1 MEEVSKIPQE
11 WNKFYL
17 KDVSFVNLMTRRI
30 FNVLIV
36 ANPYDAFM
44 LEDDGRIDEK
54 IFDEYMELGMR
65 YPPSFTQVST
75 TEEASAVLKTTDID
89 LVICMPGNA
98 DNDAFTVARE
108 VKAAHPSIPC
118 VVLTPFSHG
127 ITKRIENED
136 MTVFDYVFCWLGNT
150 NLIMSIIK
158 LLEDKMNIDHD
169 IKEAG
174 VQMILL
180 VEDNIRFYSSV
191 LPNLYN
197 YILAQSKRFSTEA
210 LNPHAAAQRKRGRPK
225 VVLATNYEEAMRIY
239 QTYKE
244 NTLGVISDT
253 RFPMKTVPGRLS
265 HVEEGDPEAGLKLL
279 REIRQQDEYVPLIL
293 DSKETVNREKAAA
306 EGFHFIDK
314 NSTTM
319 NLDLHRLMEEH
330 MGFGDFVFRD
340 PNTKAEIARVT
351 SLKDLQDNIFKIP
364 TDSLKYHISRNH
376 MSRWLTARAIFPVS
390 AFLKHVT
397 WHKLQD
403 VDAHRQII
411 FDAIVQY
418 RKMKNIG
425 VVAVF
430 DRLKFDA
437 YSHFARIGEGSLGGK
452 GRGLAFLDNIIKRHP
467 ELNQYENAQVSIP
480 KTVVLCTDFF
490 DEFME
495 KNNLYPI
502 ALSDAPDEEILQHF
516 MRAQLPDSLIA
527 DFFTFFDAVKSPI
540 AVRSS
545 SLLEDSHYQPFAGI
559 YSTYMIPYLDDK
571 YEMLRMLACAIK
583 GVYASVYYKDSK
595 AYMLA
600 TQNVI
605 DQEKMAVIL
614 QEVVGKQYG
623 DLYYPNFSGV
633 LRSLNYYPIGD
644 EKAEEGIASLA
655 LGLGKYIVD
664 GGQTLRV
671 SPYHPTQVLQT
682 SEMETA
688 LRETQT
694 RFYALDMSHV
704 GDDFQVDDGFN
715 IKKLRIKQADAD
727 GSLNYIASTFDPIDQ
742 VIRDGLYEGGRKVI
756 TFSGV
761 LQQGVFPLPEL
772 LQMTQRLGSE
782 EMRRPVEIEFACNLN
797 PSSTVPDGTL
807 FLLQMRPIVDSKQV
821 LDEDLQ
827 KIADDDCLLRS
838 SHSLG
843 HGISEDV
850 TDVVYVKT
858 DDHFT
863 AANNPTIAY
872 HIERINQ
879 KFLDGAYVSPEGG
892 EGVRSYVLVGPGR
905 WGSSDPWLGIP
916 VKWPHISAARVIVET
931 ALKNYHVDPSQ
942 GTHFF
947 QNLTSFGVGYFTINT
962 HADDGIFQQALLDA
976 MPAVEETEYVRHVRF
991 EKPLKI
997 MMDGKRQLG
1006 VVLLPEER

>member
-1 MEEVSKIPQE
+1 MEEEVKVPQE

-65 YPPSFTQVST
+65 YPPTFTQVST
-75 TEEASAVLKTTDID
+75 TEEANEVLRTTDID

-108 VKAAHPSIPC
+108 VKAAHPNIPC

-127 ITKRIENED
+127 ITKRIQDED
-136 MTVFDYVFCWLGNT
+136 MSVFDYVFCWLGNT

-158 LLEDKMNIDHD
+158 LIEDKMNIDHD

-225 VVLATNYEEAMRIY
+225 VVLATNYEEAMEIY
-239 QTYKE
+239 EKYHE

-253 RFPMKTVPGRLS
+253 RFPMHIVAGRLS

-279 REIRQQDEYVPLIL
+279 REIRRRDEYVPLIL
-293 DSKETVNREKAAA
+293 ESKETLNAAKAKA

-314 NSTTM
+314 NSTKM
-319 NLDLHRLMEEH
+319 NVDLHHLMEEH
-330 MGFGDFVFRD
+330 MGFGDFIFRD
-340 PNTKAEIARVT
+340 PKTKEEIFRVS
-351 SLKDLQDNIFKIP
+351 SLKELQDNIFKIP
-364 TDSLKYHISRNH
+364 NDSMLYHVSRNH
-376 MSRWLTARAIFPVS
+376 MSRWLCARAIFPVS

-403 VDAHRQII
+403 VDAHRKII

-418 RKMKNIG
+418 RRMKNIG

-437 YSHFARIGEGSLGGK
+437 YSHFARIGDGSLGGK
-452 GRGLAFLDNIIKRHP
+452 GRGLAFLDNIIKRHT
-467 ELNQYENAQVSIP
+467 ELNQYENAHVTMSKP
-480 KTVVLCTDFF
+480 VVLCTDFF

-502 ALSDAPDEEILQHF
+502 ALSDASDEEILQHF

-559 YSTYMIPYLDDK
+559 YSTYMIPYLQDK

-633 LRSLNYYPIGD
+633 LRSLNYYPIG
-644 EKAEEGIASLA
+644 EETAEEGIASLA
-655 LGLGKYIVD
+655 LGLGTYLVD

-671 SPYHPTQVLQT
+671 SPYRPTQVLQM
-682 SEMETA
+682 SEMDTA
-688 LRETQT
+688 LSETQT

-704 GDDFQVDDGFN
+704 GDDFKVDDGFN
-715 IKKLRIKQADAD
+715 IKKVRVKQAAED
-727 GSLNYIASTFDPIDQ
+727 GALTFIASTYDPTDQ
-742 VIRDGLYEGGRKVI
+742 IIRDGIYEGGRKVI
-756 TFSGV
+756 SFTGV
-761 LQQGVFPLPEL
+761 LQHGVFPLPEI
-772 LQMTQRLGSE
+772 LQMVQKLGSD
-782 EMRRPVEIEFACNLN
+782 EMKRPVEIEFACNLN
-797 PSSTVPDGTL
+797 DDRTGT
-807 FLLQMRPIVDSKQV
+807 FYLLQIRPIVDSKQV
-821 LDEDLQ
+821 LDEDLRA
-827 KIADDDCLLRS
+827 IPDEDCLLRS
-838 SHSLG
+838 ENSLG

-850 TDVVYVKT
+850 TDVVYVKAG
-858 DDHFT
+858 DDFT
-863 AANNPTIAY
+863 AVNNPMIADQ
-872 HIERINQ
+872 IEQINR
-879 KFLDGAYVSPEGG
+879 KFLDADKN
-892 EGVRSYVLVGPGR
+892 YVLIGPGR
-905 WGSSDPWLGIP
+905 WGSSDYWLGIP
-916 VKWPHISAARVIVET
+916 VKWPHISAARVIVELG
-931 ALKNYHVDPSQ
+931 LKNYHVDPSQ

-962 HADDGIFQQALLDA
+962 FTGSGTFQKEVLDA

-991 EKPLKI
+991 GQPLKI
-997 MMDGKRQLG
+997 MMDGKKQQG
-1006 VVLLPEER
+1006 VVLMPKST

>member
-1 MEEVSKIPQE
+1 M
-11 WNKFYL
+11 
-17 KDVSFVNLMTRRI
+17 
-30 FNVLIV
+30 
-36 ANPYDAFM
+36 
-44 LEDDGRIDEK
+44 
-54 IFDEYMELGMR
+54 
-65 YPPSFTQVST
+65 
-75 TEEASAVLKTTDID
+75 
-89 LVICMPGNA
+89 
-98 DNDAFTVARE
+98 
-108 VKAAHPSIPC
+108 
-118 VVLTPFSHG
+118 
-127 ITKRIENED
+127 
-136 MTVFDYVFCWLGNT
+136 
-150 NLIMSIIK
+150 IM
-158 LLEDKMNIDHD
+158 
-169 IKEAG
+169 
-174 VQMILL
+174 L

-225 VVLATNYEEAMRIY
+225 VVLATTYEEAMQLY
-239 QTYKE
+239 EKYHE

-253 RFPMKTVPGRLS
+253 RFPMKVHEGRLS

-279 REIRQQDEYVPLIL
+279 KEIRRRDEYVPLIL
-293 DSKETVNREKAAA
+293 DSSEISNKEKAEA

-314 NSTTM
+314 NSTKM
-319 NLDLHRLMEEH
+319 NVDLHHLMEEH
-330 MGFGDFVFRD
+330 MGFGDFIFRD
-340 PNTKAEIARVT
+340 PKTKEEVFRVS
-351 SLKDLQDNIFKIP
+351 SLKELQDNIFKIP
-364 TDSLKYHISRNH
+364 YDSMLYHVSRNH

-418 RKMKNIG
+418 RRMKNIG

-430 DRLKFDA
+430 DRLKFDRYA
-437 YSHFARIGEGSLGGK
+437 HFARIGEGSLGGK

-467 ELNQYENAQVSIP
+467 ELNQFEQAKVSIP

-495 KNNLYPI
+495 KNNLWTI
-502 ALSDAPDEEILQHF
+502 ALSDASDEEILQHF

-527 DFFTFFDAVKSPI
+527 DFFTFFDAVKAPI
-540 AVRSS
+540 AIRSS

-559 YSTYMIPYLDDK
+559 YSTYMIPYLEDK
-571 YEMLRMLACAIK
+571 YQMLSMLACAIK

-644 EKAEEGIASLA
+644 ETAEEGIASLA
-655 LGLGKYIVD
+655 VGLGKYIVD

-671 SPYHPTQVLQT
+671 SPYHPKQVLQT

-688 LRETQT
+688 LSQTQT
-694 RFYALDMSHV
+694 RFYALDMAHTDS
-704 GDDFQVDDGFN
+704 DFKVDDGFN
-715 IKKLRIKQADAD
+715 IKKVRVKQAAED
-727 GSLNYIASTFDPIDQ
+727 GALTYLASTFDPMDQ
-742 VIRDGLYEGGRKVI
+742 VIRDGIYEGGRKVI
-756 TFSGV
+756 SFCGV
-761 LQQGVFPLPEL
+761 LQHDVFPLPEL
-772 LQMTQRLGSE
+772 LQMAQKFGAD
-782 EMRRPVEIEFACNLN
+782 EMKRPVEIEFACNLN
-797 PSSTVPDGTL
+797 DDRTGE
-807 FLLQMRPIVDSKQV
+807 FYLLQIRPIVDAKQV

-827 KIADDDCLLRS
+827 QIPDSDCLLRS
-838 SHSLG
+838 YNSLG

-850 TDVVYVKT
+850 VDVVYVKT
-858 DDHFT
+858 DDDFT
-863 AANNPTIAY
+863 AVNNPAIANE
-872 HIERINQ
+872 IEEINR
-879 KFLDGAYVSPEGG
+879 KFLQADKN
-892 EGVRSYVLVGPGR
+892 YVLIGPGR
-905 WGSSDPWLGIP
+905 WGSSDYWLGIP
-916 VKWPHISAARVIVET
+916 VKWPHISAARVIVEVG
-931 ALKNYHVDPSQ
+931 LKNYRVDPSQ

-962 HADDGIFQQALLDA
+962 YTGDGVFQKELLDQ
-976 MPAVEETEYVRHVRF
+976 MPAIEETQFVRHVRF

-997 MMDGKRQLG
+997 MMDGKKQTG
-1006 VVLLPEER
+1006 VVLL

>member
-1 MEEVSKIPQE
+1 MANVPQE
-11 WNKFYL
+11 FNSLYL

-44 LEDDGRIDEK
+44 LEDDGRVDEK
-54 IFDEYMELGMR
+54 IFDEYIELGMR
-65 YPPSFTQVST
+65 YPPTFTQVST
-75 TEEASAVLKTTDID
+75 TDEARHVLDETNID

-108 VKAAHPSIPC
+108 VKQIKPSVPC

-127 ITKRIENED
+127 ITKRMQNED
-136 MTVFDYVFCWLGNT
+136 MTIFDYVFCWLGNT
-150 NLIMSIIK
+150 NLILSIIK
-158 LLEDKMNIDHD
+158 LIEDKMNIEHD
-169 IKEAG
+169 IEEAG

-197 YILAQSKRFSTEA
+197 YILQQSKNFSTEA

-225 VVLATNYEEAMRIY
+225 VVLATNYDEAMQIY
-239 QTYKE
+239 EKYKE

-253 RFPMKTVPGRLS
+253 RFPLHTPAGRLS

-279 REIRQQDEYVPLIL
+279 REIRRIDEYVPLIL
-293 DSKETVNREKAAA
+293 ESSETENREKAWA
-306 EGFHFIDK
+306 EGFDFLDK
-314 NSTTM
+314 NSKKF
-319 NLDLHRLMEEH
+319 NVDLRKMIEEH
-330 MGFGDFVFRD
+330 LGFGDFVFRD
-340 PNTKAEIARVT
+340 PETHEEVARVKT
-351 SLKDLQDNIFKIP
+351 LKELQDNIFKIP
-364 TDSLKYHISRNH
+364 HDSLMHHIRRNH
-376 MSRWLTARAIFPVS
+376 MSRWLCARAIFPVS
-390 AFLKHVT
+390 QFLKHVT

-418 RKMKNIG
+418 RRMKNIG

-430 DRLKFDA
+430 DRLKFDRYA
-437 YSHFARIGEGSLGGK
+437 HFARIGEGSLGGK

-467 ELNQYENAQVSIP
+467 ELNKYENASVQIP

-490 DEFME
+490 DRFMDD
-495 KNNLYPI
+495 NNLWSI
-502 ALSDAPDEEILQHF
+502 ALSDAPDEVILQHF
-516 MRAQLPDSLIA
+516 LKAQLPDDLIE
-527 DFFTFFDAVKSPI
+527 DFFIFFDAIKTPI

-559 YSTYMIPYLDDK
+559 YSTYMIPWLDDK

-583 GVYASVYYKDSK
+583 SVYASVYYRDSK
-595 AYMLA
+595 AYMTA

-614 QEVVGKQYG
+614 QEVVGHRYG
-623 DLYYPNFSGV
+623 DLYYPTFSGV

-644 EKAEEGIASLA
+644 ETAEEGIASLA

-671 SPYHPTQVLQT
+671 SPYHPHQVLQT

-688 LRETQT
+688 LRDTQT

-704 GDDFQVDDGFN
+704 GDDFKVDDGFN
-715 IKKLRIKQADAD
+715 IKNLRVRQADAD
-727 GSLNYIASTFDPIDQ
+727 GSLTYIASTFDPMDQ
-742 VIRDGLYEGGRKVI
+742 VIRDGIYEGGRKI
-756 TFSGV
+756 ISFCGV

-772 LQMTQRLGSE
+772 LQMSQKLGAD

-797 PSSTVPDGTL
+797 DDRTGD
-807 FLLQMRPIVDSKQV
+807 FYLLQIRPIVDSKQV

-827 KIADDDCLLRS
+827 QIPDEQCLLRS
-838 SHSLG
+838 NNSLG

-850 TDVVYVKT
+850 FDVVYVKT
-858 DDHFT
+858 DENFT
-863 AANNPTIAY
+863 ASNNPTIACD
-872 HIERINQ
+872 IERINR
-879 KFLDGAYVSPEGG
+879 KFLEEDKNYI
-892 EGVRSYVLVGPGR
+892 LIGPGR
-905 WGSSDPWLGIP
+905 WGSSDYWLGIP
-916 VKWPHISAARVIVET
+916 VKWPHISAARVIVE
-931 ALKNYHVDPSQ
+931 AGLKNYHVDPSQ

-962 HADDGIFQQALLDA
+962 YTGDGVIQKDILDS
-976 MPAVEETEYVRHVRF
+976 MPAIEETEYVRHVRF
-991 EKPLKI
+991 ERPLKV
-997 MMDGKRQLG
+997 MMDGKKQTG
-1006 VVLLPEER
+1006 VVLLPSDEE

>member
-225 VVLATNYEEAMRIY
+225 VVLATNYEEAMRLY

-253 RFPMKTVPGRLS
+253 RFPMKSVPGRLS

-279 REIRQQDEYVPLIL
+279 REIRRRDEYVPLIL

-892 EGVRSYVLVGPGR
+892 EGSRSYVLVGPGR

>member
-1 MEEVSKIPQE
+1 MANVPQE
-11 WNKFYL
+11 FNTFYL

-44 LEDDGRIDEK
+44 LEDDGRVDEK
-54 IFDEYMELGMR
+54 IFDEYTELGMR
-65 YPPSFTQVST
+65 FPPIFTQVST
-75 TEEASAVLKTTDID
+75 IEEARHVLDETSID
-89 LVICMPGNA
+89 LVICMPGTA

-108 VKAAHPSIPC
+108 VKAIQPSVPC

-127 ITKRIENED
+127 ITKRMQNED
-136 MTVFDYVFCWLGNT
+136 MTIFDYVFCWLGNT
-150 NLIMSIIK
+150 NLILSIIK
-158 LLEDKMNIDHD
+158 LIEDKMNIEHD
-169 IKEAG
+169 IEEAG

-197 YILAQSKRFSTEA
+197 YILQQSKNFSTEA

-225 VVLATNYEEAMRIY
+225 VVLATNYEEALQIY
-239 QTYKE
+239 EKYAE

-253 RFPMKTVPGRLS
+253 RFPMQTPIGRLS

-279 REIRQQDEYVPLIL
+279 RAIRQHDEYVPLIL
-293 DSKETVNREKAAA
+293 ESSEVENREKAWA
-306 EGFHFIDK
+306 EGFDFLDK
-314 NSTTM
+314 NSKKF
-319 NLDLHRLMEEH
+319 NVDLRKMIEEH
-330 MGFGDFVFRD
+330 LGFGDFVFRD
-340 PNTKAEIARVT
+340 PETHEEVARVKT
-351 SLKDLQDNIFKIP
+351 LKELQDNIFKIP
-364 TDSLKYHISRNH
+364 HDSLMHHIRRNH
-376 MSRWLTARAIFPVS
+376 MSRWLCARAIFPVS
-390 AFLKHVT
+390 QFLKQVT

-418 RKMKNIG
+418 RRMKNIG

-430 DRLKFDA
+430 DRLKFDRYA
-437 YSHFARIGEGSLGGK
+437 HFARIGEGSLGGK

-467 ELNQYENAQVSIP
+467 ELNQFGNATVQIP

-490 DEFME
+490 DRFMDD
-495 KNNLYPI
+495 NNLWSI
-502 ALSDAPDEEILQHF
+502 ALSDAPDEVILQHF
-516 MRAQLPDSLIA
+516 LKAQLPDDLIE
-527 DFFTFFDAVKSPI
+527 DFFIFFDAIKTPI
-540 AVRSS
+540 AIRSS

-559 YSTYMIPYLDDK
+559 YSTYMIPWLDDK

-583 GVYASVYYKDSK
+583 SVYASVYYRDSK
-595 AYMLA
+595 AYMTA

-614 QEVVGKQYG
+614 QEVVGHRYG
-623 DLYYPNFSGV
+623 DLYYPTFSGV

-644 EKAEEGIASLA
+644 ETAEEGIASLA

-671 SPYHPTQVLQT
+671 SPYHPNQVLQT

-688 LRETQT
+688 LRDTQT

-704 GDDFQVDDGFN
+704 GDDFKVDDGFN
-715 IKKLRIKQADAD
+715 IKNLRVRQADAD
-727 GSLNYIASTFDPIDQ
+727 GSLTFIASTYDPMDQ
-742 VIRDGLYEGGRKVI
+742 VIRDGIYEGGRKI
-756 TFSGV
+756 ISFCGV

-772 LQMTQRLGSE
+772 LQMSQKLGAE

-797 PSSTVPDGTL
+797 DDRTGE
-807 FLLQMRPIVDSKQV
+807 FYLLQIRPIVDSKQV

-827 KIADDDCLLRS
+827 QIPDEQCLLRS
-838 SHSLG
+838 HNSLG

-850 TDVVYVKT
+850 VDVVYVKT
-858 DDHFT
+858 DENFT
-863 AANNPTIAY
+863 AANNPMIADE
-872 HIERINQ
+872 IERINR
-879 KFLDGAYVSPEGG
+879 KFLNEDKNYI
-892 EGVRSYVLVGPGR
+892 LIGPGR
-905 WGSSDPWLGIP
+905 WGSSDYWLGIP
-916 VKWPHISAARVIVET
+916 VKWPHISGARVIVE
-931 ALKNYHVDPSQ
+931 AGLKNYHVDPSQ

-962 HADDGIFQQALLDA
+962 YTGDGVLQKEILDS
-976 MPAVEETEYVRHVRF
+976 MPAVEETEHVRHVRF
-991 EKPLKI
+991 ERPLKV
-997 MMDGKRQLG
+997 MMDGKKQTG
-1006 VVLLPEER
+1006 VVLLPQEGTEEPA

>member
-1 MEEVSKIPQE
+1 MEEIKIPQE

-65 YPPSFTQVST
+65 YPPTFTQVST
-75 TEEASAVLKTTDID
+75 TEEANEVLRTTDID

-108 VKAAHPSIPC
+108 VKAAHPNIPC

-136 MTVFDYVFCWLGNT
+136 MSVFDYVFCWLGNT

-158 LLEDKMNIDHD
+158 LLEDKMNIEHD

-210 LNPHAAAQRKRGRPK
+210 
-225 VVLATNYEEAMRIY
+225 TNYEEAMEIY
-239 QTYKE
+239 NKYHD

-253 RFPMKTVPGRLS
+253 RFPMKSVPGRLS

-279 REIRQQDEYVPLIL
+279 REIRRRDEYVPLIL
-293 DSKETVNREKAAA
+293 DSSEIANRQKAEA
-306 EGFHFIDK
+306 EGFNFIDK
-314 NSTTM
+314 NSTKL
-319 NLDLHRLMEEH
+319 NVDLHKLIEEH

-340 PNTKAEIARVT
+340 PTTKQEVARVST
-351 SLKDLQDNIFKIP
+351 LKELQDNIFKIP
-364 TDSLKYHISRNH
+364 RDSMLYHVSRNH
-376 MSRWLTARAIFPVS
+376 MSRWLCARAIFPVS

-418 RKMKNIG
+418 RRMKNIG

-430 DRLKFDA
+430 DRMKFDA

-467 ELNQYENAQVSIP
+467 ELNRYENAQVTIP

-502 ALSDAPDEEILQHF
+502 ALSDAPDDEILTHF

-545 SLLEDSHYQPFAGI
+545 SLLEDAHYQPFAGI
-559 YSTYMIPYLDDK
+559 YSTYMIPYLEDK

-583 GVYASVYYKDSK
+583 AVYASVYYKDSK
-595 AYMLA
+595 AYMTA

-614 QEVVGKQYG
+614 QEVVGKRYG

-633 LRSLNYYPIGD
+633 LRSLNYYPIG
-644 EKAEEGIASLA
+644 EETAEEGIVSLA

-688 LRETQT
+688 LSQTQT
-694 RFYALDMSHV
+694 RFYALDMAHV
-704 GDDFQVDDGFN
+704 GDDFKVDDGFN
-715 IKKLRIKQADAD
+715 IKKVRVKQAAED
-727 GSLNYIASTFDPIDQ
+727 GALTYIASTYDPVDQ
-742 VIRDGLYEGGRKVI
+742 IIRDGIYEGGRKVI
-756 TFSGV
+756 SFCGV
-761 LQQGVFPLPEL
+761 LQHGVFPLPEL
-772 LQMTQRLGSE
+772 LQTVQRLGAD
-782 EMRRPVEIEFACNLN
+782 EMKRPVEIEFACNLN
-797 PSSTVPDGTL
+797 DDKTGT
-807 FLLQMRPIVDSKQV
+807 FYLLQIRPIVDSKQV
-821 LDEDLQ
+821 LDEDLEQ
-827 KIADDDCLLRS
+827 IPDEQCLLRTTN
-838 SHSLG
+838 SLG

-850 TDVVYVKT
+850 VDVVYVKAG
-858 DDHFT
+858 DDFT
-863 AANNPTIAY
+863 AANNPYIADQ
-872 HIERINQ
+872 IEQINR
-879 KFLDGAYVSPEGG
+879 KFLADDKN
-892 EGVRSYVLVGPGR
+892 YVLIGPGR
-905 WGSSDPWLGIP
+905 WGSSDYWLGIP

-962 HADDGIFQQALLDA
+962 ANGDGIFRQEVLDA
-976 MPAVEETEYVRHVRF
+976 MPAIEETEYVRHVRF
-991 EKPLKI
+991 SRPLRI
-997 MMDGKRQLG
+997 MMDGMKQQG
-1006 VVLLPEER
+1006 VVLLPSSE

>member
-1 MEEVSKIPQE
+1 MEEASKIPQE
-11 WNKFYL
+11 WNQFYL
-17 KDVSFVNLMTRRI
+17 KDVSFVNIMTRRI

-54 IFDEYMELGMR
+54 IVDEYMELGMR
-65 YPPSFTQVST
+65 YPPTFTQVST
-75 TEEASAVLKTTDID
+75 TEEANEVLKTTDID

-108 VKAAHPSIPC
+108 VKAAHPNIPC

-136 MTVFDYVFCWLGNT
+136 MSVFDYVFCWLGNT

-158 LLEDKMNIDHD
+158 LLEDKMNIEHD
-169 IKEAG
+169 IREAG

-225 VVLATNYEEAMRIY
+225 VVLATNYEEAMAIY
-239 QTYKE
+239 KKYHE

-253 RFPMKTVPGRLS
+253 RFPMHITPGRLS

-279 REIRQQDEYVPLIL
+279 REIRRRDEYVPLIL
-293 DSKETVNREKAAA
+293 DSKETLNRAKAEA

-314 NSTTM
+314 NSTKM
-319 NLDLHRLMEEH
+319 NVDLHHLMEEH
-330 MGFGDFVFRD
+330 MGFGDFIFRD
-340 PNTKAEIARVT
+340 PKTKEEIFRVS
-351 SLKDLQDNIFKIP
+351 SLKELQDNIFKIP
-364 TDSLKYHISRNH
+364 NDSMLYHVSRNH
-376 MSRWLTARAIFPVS
+376 MSRWLCARAIFPVS

-418 RKMKNIG
+418 RRMKNIG

-430 DRLKFDA
+430 DRLKFDH

-452 GRGLAFLDNIIKRHP
+452 GRGLAFLDRIIKRHP
-467 ELNQYENAQVSIP
+467 ELNQFEGAEVSIP

-502 ALSDAPDEEILQHF
+502 ALSDAPDEEILKHF
-516 MRAQLPDSLIA
+516 LRAQLPDSLIA

-614 QEVVGKQYG
+614 QEVVGKRYG

-688 LRETQT
+688 LSETQT

-704 GDDFQVDDGFN
+704 GGDFKVDDGFN
-715 IKKLRIKQADAD
+715 IKSLRVKQADAD
-727 GSLNYIASTFDPIDQ
+727 GSLNYIASTYDPVDQ
-742 VIRDGLYEGGRKVI
+742 LIRDGLYEGGRKI
-756 TFSGV
+756 ISFCGV
-761 LQQGVFPLPEL
+761 LQQSIFPLPEL
-772 LQMTQRLGSE
+772 LQMAQKYGSE
-782 EMRRPVEIEFACNLN
+782 EMRRPVEIELAGNLN
-797 PSSTVPDGTL
+797 ADKTGTL
-807 FLLQMRPIVDSKQV
+807 YLLQIRPIVDSKQV

-827 KIADDDCLLRS
+827 KIPDADCLLRS
-838 SHSLG
+838 QNSLG

-850 TDVVYVKT
+850 FDVVYVKT
-858 DDHFT
+858 DEDFT
-863 AANNPTIAY
+863 AANNPTIASE
-872 HIERINQ
+872 IERINSR
-879 KFLDGAYVSPEGG
+879 FLDEDKN
-892 EGVRSYVLVGPGR
+892 YVLIGPGR
-905 WGSSDPWLGIP
+905 WGSSDYWLGIP
-916 VKWPHISAARVIVET
+916 VKWPHISGARVIVET
-931 ALKNYHVDPSQ
+931 GLKNYHVDPSQ

-962 HADDGIFQQALLDA
+962 YTGDGIFQKEVLDA

-991 EKPLKI
+991 DNPLKI
-997 MMDGKRQLG
+997 MMDGKKQTG
-1006 VVLLPEER
+1006 VVLLPQEVKSE

>member
-1 MEEVSKIPQE
+1 MEETEKIPQK
-11 WNKFYL
+11 WDKFYL
-17 KDVSFVNLMTRRI
+17 KDVSFINLMTRRI

-54 IFDEYMELGMR
+54 LFDEYMELGLR
-65 YPPSFTQVST
+65 YPPTFTQVST
-75 TEEASAVLKTTDID
+75 TEEANEVLQTTDID

-98 DNDAFTVARE
+98 DNDAFAVARE
-108 VKAAHPSIPC
+108 VKAAHPAIPC

-136 MTVFDYVFCWLGNT
+136 MSVFDFVFCWLGNT
-150 NLIMSIIK
+150 NLILSIIK
-158 LLEDKMNIDHD
+158 LLEDKMNIEHD
-169 IKEAG
+169 IREAG

-180 VEDNIRFYSSV
+180 VEDNIRFYSSM

-225 VVLATNYEEAMRIY
+225 VVLATNYEEAMQIY
-239 QTYKE
+239 EKYHE

-253 RFPMKTVPGRLS
+253 RFPMTAVKGRLS
-265 HVEEGDPEAGLKLL
+265 HVEDGDPEAGLKLL
-279 REIRQQDEYVPLIL
+279 REIRKRDEYVPLIL
-293 DSKETVNREKAAA
+293 DSKETANRAKAKA

-314 NSTTM
+314 NSTKM
-319 NLDLHRLMEEH
+319 NVDLHHLMEEH
-330 MGFGDFVFRD
+330 MGFGDFIFRD
-340 PNTKAEIARVT
+340 PKTKEEIFRVS
-351 SLKDLQDNIFKIP
+351 SLKELQDNIFKIP
-364 TDSLKYHISRNH
+364 ADSLSRHISRNH

-390 AFLKHVT
+390 AFLKTVT

-403 VDAHRQII
+403 VDAHRRII

-418 RKMKNIG
+418 RRMKNIG

-430 DRLKFDA
+430 DRLKFDRYA
-437 YSHFARIGEGSLGGK
+437 HFARIGEGSLGGK
-452 GRGLAFLDNIIKRHP
+452 GRGLAFLDRIIKRHP

-502 ALSDAPDEEILQHF
+502 ALSDAPDEEILRHF
-516 MRAQLPDSLIA
+516 LHAQLPDSLIA

-623 DLYYPNFSGV
+623 DHYYPNFSGV

-644 EKAEEGIASLA
+644 ETAEEGIASLA

-688 LRETQT
+688 LRDTQT
-694 RFYALDMSHV
+694 RFYALDMNFGGNGEWS
-704 GDDFQVDDGFN
+704 VDDGFN
-715 IKKLRIKQADAD
+715 IKKLRVKQADQD
-727 GSLNYIASTFDPIDQ
+727 GSLTYIASTFDPMDQ
-742 VIRDGLYEGGRKVI
+742 VIRDGIYEGGRKVI
-756 TFSGV
+756 TFCGV
-761 LQQGVFPLPEL
+761 LKQGIFPLPEL
-772 LQMTQRLGSE
+772 LQMAQKYGSE

-797 PSSTVPDGTL
+797 DDKTGEL
-807 FLLQMRPIVDSKQV
+807 YLLQIRPIVDSKQV

-827 KIADDDCLLRS
+827 QIPDEQCLLRS
-838 SHSLG
+838 YNSLG

-850 TDVVYVKT
+850 TDVVYVKAGE
-858 DDHFT
+858 DFT

-872 HIERINQ
+872 HIEKINQ
-879 KFLDGAYVSPEGG
+879 KFLDEG
-892 EGVRSYVLVGPGR
+892 RSYVLVGPGR
-905 WGSSDPWLGIP
+905 WGSSDYWLGIP

-962 HADDGIFQQALLDA
+962 YTGDGIFQQSVLDQ

-997 MMDGKRQLG
+997 MMDGKKQTG
-1006 VVLLPEER
+1006 VVLMPIDN

>member
-1 MEEVSKIPQE
+1 MEETNKIPQE

-65 YPPSFTQVST
+65 YPPTFTQVST
-75 TEEASAVLKTTDID
+75 TEEANEVLHTTDID

-108 VKAAHPSIPC
+108 VKAAHPTIPC

-136 MTVFDYVFCWLGNT
+136 MSVFDYVFCWLGNT

-158 LLEDKMNIDHD
+158 LLEDKMNIEHD

-225 VVLATNYEEAMRIY
+225 VVLATNYEEAMEIY
-239 QTYKE
+239 EKYHE

-279 REIRQQDEYVPLIL
+279 REIRRRDEYVPLIL
-293 DSKETVNREKAAA
+293 DSSETINRAKAEA

-314 NSTTM
+314 NSTKL
-319 NLDLHRLMEEH
+319 NVDLHKLIEEH
-330 MGFGDFVFRD
+330 MGFGDFIFRD
-340 PNTKAEIARVT
+340 PVTKQEVARVS
-351 SLKDLQDNIFKIP
+351 SLKELQDNIFKIP
-364 TDSLKYHISRNH
+364 NDSMLYHVSRNH
-376 MSRWLTARAIFPVS
+376 MSRWLCARAIFPVS

-397 WHKLQD
+397 WHKLKD

-418 RKMKNIG
+418 RRMKNIG

-467 ELNQYENAQVSIP
+467 ELNQYENAQVMIP

-502 ALSDAPDEEILQHF
+502 ALSDAPDEEILKHF
-516 MRAQLPDSLIA
+516 MHAQLPDSLIA

-545 SLLEDSHYQPFAGI
+545 SLLEDAHYQPFAGI

-595 AYMLA
+595 AYMTA

-614 QEVVGKQYG
+614 QEVVGKRYG

-633 LRSLNYYPIGD
+633 LRSLNYYPIG
-644 EKAEEGIASLA
+644 EETAEEGIASLA

-688 LRETQT
+688 LSETQT

-704 GDDFQVDDGFN
+704 GYDFKVDDGFN
-715 IKKLRIKQADAD
+715 IKKVRVKQAAED
-727 GSLNYIASTFDPIDQ
+727 GALTYIASTYDPTDQ
-742 VIRDGLYEGGRKVI
+742 IIRDGIYEGGRKI
-756 TFSGV
+756 ISFCGV
-761 LQQGVFPLPEL
+761 LQHGVFPLPEL
-772 LQMTQRLGSE
+772 LQMTQKFGSE
-782 EMRRPVEIEFACNLN
+782 EMKRPVEIEFACNLN
-797 PSSTVPDGTL
+797 DDRTGEL
-807 FLLQMRPIVDSKQV
+807 YLLQIRPIVDSKQM
-821 LDEDLQ
+821 LDEDLAA
-827 KIADDDCLLRS
+827 IPDEDCLLRS
-838 SHSLG
+838 ANSLG

-850 TDVVYVKT
+850 VDVVYVKAG
-858 DDHFT
+858 DDFT
-863 AANNPTIAY
+863 AAENPYIADE
-872 HIERINQ
+872 IEQINRR
-879 KFLDGAYVSPEGG
+879 FLAEDKN
-892 EGVRSYVLVGPGR
+892 YVLIGPGR
-905 WGSSDPWLGIP
+905 WGSSDYWLGIP

-962 HADDGIFQQALLDA
+962 FTGDGIFQQEVLDR
-976 MPAVEETEYVRHVRF
+976 MPAVEETAHVRHVRF
-991 EKPLKI
+991 DRPLRI
-997 MMDGKRQLG
+997 LMDGKKQLG
-1006 VVLLPEER
+1006 VVQLPSLSTEA

>member
-1 MEEVSKIPQE
+1 MSTVPQQ
-11 WNKFYL
+11 WNQFYL

-44 LEDDGRIDEK
+44 LEDDGRVDEK
-54 IFDEYMELGMR
+54 LFDEYMELGMR
-65 YPPSFTQVST
+65 YPPSFSQVST
-75 TEEASAVLKTTDID
+75 TEEAEQVLKTTDVD

-98 DNDAFTVARE
+98 DNDAFAVARD
-108 VKAAHPSIPC
+108 VKRMAPQIPC

-136 MTVFDYVFCWLGNT
+136 MSIFDYVFCWLGNT
-150 NLIMSIIK
+150 NLILSIIK
-158 LLEDKMNIDHD
+158 LIEDRMNIEHD
-169 IKEAG
+169 INEAG

-225 VVLATNYEEAMRIY
+225 VVLATNYEDAMRIY
-239 QTYKE
+239 EKYHE

-253 RFPMKTVPGRLS
+253 RFPMHTPLGQLAQVQD
-265 HVEEGDPEAGLKLL
+265 GDAEAGLKLL
-279 REIRQQDEYVPLIL
+279 REIRKRDEYVPLIL
-293 DSKETVNREKAAA
+293 QSSESENRAKAEA
-306 EGFHFIDK
+306 EGFDFIDK
-314 NSTTM
+314 NSKKM
-319 NLDLHRLMEEH
+319 NVDLRQVIEEH
-330 MGFGDFVFRD
+330 MGFGDFIFRD
-340 PNTKAEIARVT
+340 PQTHEEVCRVR
-351 SLKDLQDNIFKIP
+351 SLKELQDNIFKIP
-364 TDSLKYHISRNH
+364 NDSMLYHISRNH
-376 MSRWLTARAIFPVS
+376 MSRWLCARAIFPVS

-418 RKMKNIG
+418 RHMKNIG

-430 DRLKFDA
+430 DRLKFDT

-467 ELNQYENAQVSIP
+467 ELNQYPNARVMIP
-480 KTVVLCTDFF
+480 KTVVLCTDYF
-490 DEFME
+490 DQFMD
-495 KNNLYPI
+495 KNNLWGI
-502 ALSDAPDEEILQHF
+502 ALSDASDDEILHHF
-516 MRAQLPDSLIA
+516 LKAQLPDALIA

-595 AYMLA
+595 AYMTA
-600 TQNVI
+600 TSNVI

-614 QEVVGKQYG
+614 QEVVGKTYG
-623 DLYYPNFSGV
+623 DKYYPTFSGV

-644 EKAEEGIASLA
+644 ETAEEGIASLA

-671 SPYHPTQVLQT
+671 SPYHPNQVLQT

-694 RFYALDMSHV
+694 RFYALDMSRV

-715 IKKLRIKQADAD
+715 IKNLRVKEADKD
-727 GSLNYIASTFDPIDQ
+727 GALTGIASTFDPYDQ
-742 VIRDGLYEGGRKVI
+742 VIRDGIYEGGRKI
-756 TFSGV
+756 ISFCGV
-761 LQQGVFPLPEL
+761 LQHGVFPLPEI
-772 LQMTQRLGSE
+772 LQMSE
-782 EMRRPVEIEFACNLN
+782 RFGADEMRRPVEIEFACNLEN
-797 PSSTVPDGTL
+797 GEQGKMNGN
-807 FLLQMRPIVDSKQV
+807 FYLLQIRPIVDSKQV
-821 LDEDLQ
+821 LDADLDAISDE
-827 KIADDDCLLRS
+827 KCLLRS
-838 SHSLG
+838 ANSLG

-858 DDHFT
+858 NDDFT
-863 AANNPTIAY
+863 ASENPYIADE
-872 HIERINQ
+872 IEQINRR
-879 KFLDGAYVSPEGG
+879 FLNEG
-892 EGVRSYVLVGPGR
+892 RNYVLVGPGR
-905 WGSSDPWLGIP
+905 WGSSDYWLGIP
-916 VKWPHISAARVIVET
+916 VKWPHISAARVIVEEG
-931 ALKNYHVDPSQ
+931 LKNYHVDPSQ

-962 HADDGIFQQALLDA
+962 YTGDGLFQKEVLDS
-976 MPAVEETEYVRHVRF
+976 MPAVEETPHVRHVRF
-991 EKPLKI
+991 DKPLKI
-997 MMDGKRQLG
+997 MMDGKKQKG
-1006 VVLLPEER
+1006 VVLLPDAEQ

>member
-1 MEEVSKIPQE
+1 MDETNKIPQE
-11 WNKFYL
+11 WNQFYL

-75 TEEASAVLKTTDID
+75 TEEANAVLKTTDID

-136 MTVFDYVFCWLGNT
+136 MSVFDYVFCWLGNT

-158 LLEDKMNIDHD
+158 LLEDKMNIEHD
-169 IKEAG
+169 IREAG

-225 VVLATNYEEAMRIY
+225 VVLATNYEEAMELY
-239 QTYKE
+239 EKYHE

-253 RFPMKTVPGRLS
+253 RFPMKRVMGRLS

-279 REIRQQDEYVPLIL
+279 REIRRRDEYVPLIL
-293 DSKETVNREKAAA
+293 DSKETVNREKAQK
-306 EGFHFIDK
+306 EGFHFVDK
-314 NSTTM
+314 NSTKM
-319 NLDLHRLMEEH
+319 NVDLHRLMEEH
-330 MGFGDFVFRD
+330 MGFGDFIFRD
-340 PNTKAEIARVT
+340 PRTHEEIARIT
-351 SLKDLQDNIFKIP
+351 SLKDLQDIIFKIP
-364 TDSLKYHISRNH
+364 ADSLSYHVMRNN

-390 AFLKHVT
+390 AFLKQVT

-403 VDAHRQII
+403 IDAHRQII

-418 RKMKNIG
+418 RRMKNIG

-430 DRLKFDA
+430 DRLKFDRYA
-437 YSHFARIGEGSLGGK
+437 HFARIGEGSLGGK
-452 GRGLAFLDNIIKRHP
+452 GRGLAFLDRIIKRHP
-467 ELNQYENAQVSIP
+467 ELNQYPGVQVSIP

-495 KNNLYPI
+495 QNNLYPI
-502 ALSDAPDEEILQHF
+502 ALSDAPDEEILKHF
-516 MRAQLPDSLIA
+516 LRAQLPDSLIA

-559 YSTYMIPYLDDK
+559 YSTYMIPYLGDK

-583 GVYASVYYKDSK
+583 GVYASVYYRDSK
-595 AYMLA
+595 AYMIA

-614 QEVVGKQYG
+614 QEVVGHQYG
-623 DLYYPNFSGV
+623 DYYYPTFSGV

-644 EKAEEGIASLA
+644 ETAEEGIASLA

-688 LRETQT
+688 LRDTQT
-694 RFYALDMSHV
+694 RFYALDMSQV
-704 GDDFQVDDGFN
+704 GGDFKVDDGFN
-715 IKKLRIKQADAD
+715 IKKLRVKQADQD
-727 GSLNYIASTFDPIDQ
+727 GSLTYIASTFDPVDQ
-742 VIRDGLYEGGRKVI
+742 VIRDGIYEGGRKVI
-756 TFSGV
+756 TFCGV
-761 LQQGVFPLPEL
+761 LQQGIFPLPEL
-772 LQMTQRLGSE
+772 LQMVQKYGSE
-782 EMRRPVEIEFACNLN
+782 EMRRPVEIELACNLN
-797 PSSTVPDGTL
+797 DNKTGEL
-807 FLLQMRPIVDSKQV
+807 YLLQIRPIVDSKQV

-827 KIADDDCLLRS
+827 LIPDEQCLLRS
-838 SHSLG
+838 SNSLG
-843 HGISEDV
+843 HGISDDV
-850 TDVVYVKT
+850 CDVVYVKAGEG
-858 DDHFT
+858 FT
-863 AANNPTIAY
+863 AANNPTIAS
-872 HIERINQ
+872 HIEKINQ
-879 KFLDGAYVSPEGG
+879 RFLDEGA
-892 EGVRSYVLVGPGR
+892 SYVLVGPGR
-905 WGSSDPWLGIP
+905 WGSSDYWLGIP

-931 ALKNYHVDPSQ
+931 GLKNYHVDPSQ

-962 HADDGIFQQALLDA
+962 YTGDGVFQQEILDQ

-991 EKPLKI
+991 KHPLKI
-997 MMDGKRQLG
+997 MMDGKKQHG
-1006 VVLLPEER
+1006 VVLLPNDIGER

>member
-1 MEEVSKIPQE
+1 MEQTNNIPQE
-11 WNKFYL
+11 FNSFYL
-17 KDVSFVNLMTRRI
+17 KDVSFAHLMTRRI

-44 LEDDGRIDEK
+44 LEDDGRVDEK
-54 IFDEYMELGMR
+54 IFDEYTELGMR

-75 TEEASAVLKTTDID
+75 TEEAQHVLETTDID

-98 DNDAFTVARE
+98 DNDAFAVARE
-108 VKAAHPSIPC
+108 VKALKHDVPC

-127 ITKRIENED
+127 ITRRMQDED
-136 MTVFDYVFCWLGNT
+136 MTIFDYVFCWLGNT
-150 NLIMSIIK
+150 NLILSIIK
-158 LLEDKMNIDHD
+158 LIEDRMNIDHD
-169 IKEAG
+169 IEEAG
-174 VQMILL
+174 VQMIML

-197 YILAQSKRFSTEA
+197 YILQQSKNFSTEA

-225 VVLATNYEEAMRIY
+225 VVLATNYEEAWALWEKY
-239 QTYKE
+239 HD
-244 NTLGVISDT
+244 NTLGIISDT
-253 RFPMKTVPGRLS
+253 RFPMHTPVGRLS

-279 REIRQQDEYVPLIL
+279 KEIRKQDEYVPLIME
-293 DSKETVNREKAAA
+293 SSEVQNREKAEA
-306 EGFHFIDK
+306 EGFHFVDK
-314 NSTTM
+314 NSKKM
-319 NLDLHRLMEEH
+319 NVDLRYLLEEH
-330 MGFGDFVFRD
+330 MGFGDFIFRD
-340 PNTKAEIARVT
+340 PVTKEEVMRIKT
-351 SLKDLQDNIFKIP
+351 LKELQDNIFNIP
-364 TDSLKYHISRNH
+364 QDSFIRHIRRNH

-390 AFLKHVT
+390 QFLKHVT
-397 WHKLQD
+397 WHKLKD

-418 RKMKNIG
+418 RNMKNIG

-430 DRLKFDA
+430 DRLKFDRYA
-437 YSHFARIGEGSLGGK
+437 HFARIGEGSLGGK

-467 ELNQYENAQVSIP
+467 ELNQFENATVQIP

-490 DEFME
+490 DEFMD
-495 KNNLYPI
+495 KNNLWGI
-502 ALSDAPDEEILQHF
+502 ALSDASDEDILQQF
-516 MRAQLPDSLIA
+516 LRAQLPDALIA

-559 YSTYMIPYLDDK
+559 YSTYMIPYLSDK
-571 YEMLRMLACAIK
+571 YEMLRMMACAIK

-633 LRSLNYYPIGD
+633 LRSLNYYPIGE

-688 LRETQT
+688 LSETQT

-704 GDDFQVDDGFN
+704 GDDFKVDDGFN
-715 IKKLRIKQADAD
+715 IKKVRVKQAAED
-727 GSLNYIASTFDPIDQ
+727 GALTYIASTFDPVDQ
-742 VIRDGLYEGGRKVI
+742 IIRDGIYEGGRKI
-756 TFSGV
+756 ISFCGV
-761 LQQGVFPLPEL
+761 LQHGVFPLPEL
-772 LQMTQRLGSE
+772 LQMTQKLGSE
-782 EMRRPVEIEFACNLN
+782 EMKRPVEIEFACNLN
-797 PSSTVPDGTL
+797 DDRTGEL
-807 FLLQMRPIVDSKQV
+807 YLLQIRPIVDSKQM
-821 LDEDLQ
+821 LDEDLEA
-827 KIADDDCLLRS
+827 IPDDTCLLRS
-838 SHSLG
+838 ANSLG

-850 TDVVYVKT
+850 TDVVYVKAG
-858 DDHFT
+858 DDFT
-863 AANNPTIAY
+863 AAENPYIADE
-872 HIERINQ
+872 IEQINRR
-879 KFLDGAYVSPEGG
+879 FLDEDKN
-892 EGVRSYVLVGPGR
+892 YVLIGPGR
-905 WGSSDPWLGIP
+905 WGSSDYWLGIP

-962 HADDGIFQQALLDA
+962 FTGDGIFQQEVLDA
-976 MPAVEETEYVRHVRF
+976 MPAVEETAHVRHVRF
-991 EKPLKI
+991 ERPLRI
-997 MMDGKRQLG
+997 LMDGKKQLG
-1006 VVLLPEER
+1006 VVQLPSLSAEA

>member
-1 MEEVSKIPQE
+1 MANVPQE
-11 WNKFYL
+11 FNTFYL

-44 LEDDGRIDEK
+44 LEDDGRVDEK
-54 IFDEYMELGMR
+54 IFDEYTELGMR
-65 YPPSFTQVST
+65 FPPIFTQVST
-75 TEEASAVLKTTDID
+75 IEEARHVLDETSID
-89 LVICMPGNA
+89 LVICMPGTA

-108 VKAAHPSIPC
+108 VKAIQPSVPC

-127 ITKRIENED
+127 ITKRMQNED
-136 MTVFDYVFCWLGNT
+136 MTIFDYVFCWLGNT
-150 NLIMSIIK
+150 NLILSIIK
-158 LLEDKMNIDHD
+158 LIEDKMNIEHD
-169 IKEAG
+169 IEEAG

-197 YILAQSKRFSTEA
+197 YILQQSKNFSTEA

-225 VVLATNYEEAMRIY
+225 VVLATNYEEAMQIY
-239 QTYKE
+239 EKYAE

-253 RFPMKTVPGRLS
+253 RFPMQTPIGRLS

-279 REIRQQDEYVPLIL
+279 RAIRQHDEYVPLIL
-293 DSKETVNREKAAA
+293 ESSEVENREKAWA
-306 EGFHFIDK
+306 EGFDFLDK
-314 NSTTM
+314 NSKKF
-319 NLDLHRLMEEH
+319 NVDLRKMIEEH
-330 MGFGDFVFRD
+330 LGFGDFIFRD
-340 PNTKAEIARVT
+340 PNTHEEVARVKT
-351 SLKDLQDNIFKIP
+351 LKELQDNIFKIP
-364 TDSLKYHISRNH
+364 HDSLMHHIRRNH
-376 MSRWLTARAIFPVS
+376 MSRWLCARAIFPVS
-390 AFLKHVT
+390 QFLKQVT

-418 RKMKNIG
+418 RRMKNIG

-430 DRLKFDA
+430 DRLKFDRYA
-437 YSHFARIGEGSLGGK
+437 HFARIGEGSLGGK

-467 ELNQYENAQVSIP
+467 ELNQFGNATVQIP

-490 DEFME
+490 DRFMDD
-495 KNNLYPI
+495 NNLWSI
-502 ALSDAPDEEILQHF
+502 ALSDAPDEVILQHF
-516 MRAQLPDSLIA
+516 LKAQLPDDLIE
-527 DFFTFFDAVKSPI
+527 DFFIFFDAIKTPI
-540 AVRSS
+540 AIRSS

-559 YSTYMIPYLDDK
+559 YSTYMIPWLDDK

-583 GVYASVYYKDSK
+583 SVYASVYYRDSK
-595 AYMLA
+595 AYMTA

-614 QEVVGKQYG
+614 QEVVGHRYG
-623 DLYYPNFSGV
+623 DLYYPTFSGV

-644 EKAEEGIASLA
+644 ETAEEGIASLA

-671 SPYHPTQVLQT
+671 SPYHPNQVLQT

-688 LRETQT
+688 LRDTQT

-704 GDDFQVDDGFN
+704 GDDFKVDDGFN
-715 IKKLRIKQADAD
+715 IKNLRVRQADAD
-727 GSLNYIASTFDPIDQ
+727 GSLTFIASTYDPMDQ
-742 VIRDGLYEGGRKVI
+742 VIRDGIYEGGRKI
-756 TFSGV
+756 ISFCGV

-772 LQMTQRLGSE
+772 LQMSQKLGAE

-797 PSSTVPDGTL
+797 DDRTGE
-807 FLLQMRPIVDSKQV
+807 FYLLQIRPIVDSKQV

-827 KIADDDCLLRS
+827 QIPDEQCLLRS
-838 SHSLG
+838 HNSLG

-858 DDHFT
+858 DENFT
-863 AANNPTIAY
+863 AANNPMIADE
-872 HIERINQ
+872 IERINR
-879 KFLDGAYVSPEGG
+879 KFLNEDKNYI
-892 EGVRSYVLVGPGR
+892 LIGPGR
-905 WGSSDPWLGIP
+905 WGSSDYWLGIP
-916 VKWPHISAARVIVET
+916 VKWPHISGARVIVE
-931 ALKNYHVDPSQ
+931 AGLKNYHVDPSQ

-962 HADDGIFQQALLDA
+962 YTGDGVLQKEILDS
-976 MPAVEETEYVRHVRF
+976 MPAVEEMDHVRHVRF
-991 EKPLKI
+991 ERPLKV
-997 MMDGKRQLG
+997 MMDGKKQTG
-1006 VVLLPEER
+1006 VVLLPQEETEEPA

>member
-1 MEEVSKIPQE
+1 MNIWS
-11 WNKFYL
+11 W
-17 KDVSFVNLMTRRI
+17 
-30 FNVLIV
+30 
-36 ANPYDAFM
+36 AC
-44 LEDDGRIDEK
+44 
-54 IFDEYMELGMR
+54 
-65 YPPSFTQVST
+65 
-75 TEEASAVLKTTDID
+75 
-89 LVICMPGNA
+89 VIRL
-98 DNDAFTVARE
+98 VARE
-108 VKAAHPSIPC
+108 VKAAHPNIPC

-127 ITKRIENED
+127 ITKRIQDED
-136 MTVFDYVFCWLGNT
+136 MSVFDYVFCWLGNT

-158 LLEDKMNIDHD
+158 LIEDKMNIDHD

-225 VVLATNYEEAMRIY
+225 VVLATNYEEAMEIY
-239 QTYKE
+239 EKYHE

-253 RFPMKTVPGRLS
+253 RFPMHIVAGRLS

-279 REIRQQDEYVPLIL
+279 REIRRRDEYVPLIL
-293 DSKETVNREKAAA
+293 ESKETLNAAKAKA

-314 NSTTM
+314 NSTKM
-319 NLDLHRLMEEH
+319 NVDLHHLMEEH
-330 MGFGDFVFRD
+330 MGFGDFIFRD
-340 PNTKAEIARVT
+340 PKTKEEIFRVS
-351 SLKDLQDNIFKIP
+351 SLKELQDNIFKIP
-364 TDSLKYHISRNH
+364 NDSMLYHVSRNH
-376 MSRWLTARAIFPVS
+376 MSRWLCARAIFPVS

-403 VDAHRQII
+403 VDAHRKII

-418 RKMKNIG
+418 RRMKNIG

-437 YSHFARIGEGSLGGK
+437 YSHFARIGDGSLGGK
-452 GRGLAFLDNIIKRHP
+452 GRGLAFLDNIIKRHT

-502 ALSDAPDEEILQHF
+502 ALSDASDEEILQHF

-559 YSTYMIPYLDDK
+559 YSTYMIPYLQDK

-633 LRSLNYYPIGD
+633 LRSLNYYPIG
-644 EKAEEGIASLA
+644 EETAEEGIASLA

-671 SPYHPTQVLQT
+671 SPYHPTQVLQM
-682 SEMETA
+682 SEMDTA
-688 LRETQT
+688 LSETQT

-704 GDDFQVDDGFN
+704 GDDFKVDDGFN
-715 IKKLRIKQADAD
+715 IKKVRVKQAAED
-727 GSLNYIASTFDPIDQ
+727 GALTFIASTYDPTDQ
-742 VIRDGLYEGGRKVI
+742 IIRDGIYEGGRKVI
-756 TFSGV
+756 SFTGV
-761 LQQGVFPLPEL
+761 LQHGVFPLPEI
-772 LQMTQRLGSE
+772 LQMVQKLGSD
-782 EMRRPVEIEFACNLN
+782 EMKRPVEIEFACNLN
-797 PSSTVPDGTL
+797 DDRTGT
-807 FLLQMRPIVDSKQV
+807 FYLLQIRPIVDSKQV
-821 LDEDLQ
+821 LDEDLRA
-827 KIADDDCLLRS
+827 IPDEDCLLRS
-838 SHSLG
+838 ENSLG

-850 TDVVYVKT
+850 TDVVYVKAG
-858 DDHFT
+858 DDFT
-863 AANNPTIAY
+863 AVNNPMIADQ
-872 HIERINQ
+872 IEQINR
-879 KFLDGAYVSPEGG
+879 KFLDADKN
-892 EGVRSYVLVGPGR
+892 YVLIGPGR
-905 WGSSDPWLGIP
+905 WGSSDYWLGIP
-916 VKWPHISAARVIVET
+916 VKWPHISAARVIVELG
-931 ALKNYHVDPSQ
+931 LKNYHVDPSQ

-962 HADDGIFQQALLDA
+962 FTGSGTFQKEVLDA

-991 EKPLKI
+991 GQPLKI
-997 MMDGKRQLG
+997 MMDGKKQQG
-1006 VVLLPEER
+1006 VVLMPKST

>member
-1 MEEVSKIPQE
+1 MEEASKIPQE
-11 WNKFYL
+11 WNQFYL
-17 KDVSFVNLMTRRI
+17 KDVSFVNIMTRRI

-65 YPPSFTQVST
+65 YPPTFTQVST
-75 TEEASAVLKTTDID
+75 TEEANEVLKTTDID

-108 VKAAHPSIPC
+108 VKAAHPNIPC

-136 MTVFDYVFCWLGNT
+136 MSVFDYVFCWLGNT

-158 LLEDKMNIDHD
+158 LLEDKMNIEHD
-169 IKEAG
+169 IREAG

-225 VVLATNYEEAMRIY
+225 VVLATNYEEAMAIY
-239 QTYKE
+239 EKYHE

-253 RFPMKTVPGRLS
+253 RFPMKSVRGRLS

-279 REIRQQDEYVPLIL
+279 REIRRRDEYVPLIL
-293 DSKETVNREKAAA
+293 DSNETLNRAKAEA

-314 NSTTM
+314 NSTKM
-319 NLDLHRLMEEH
+319 NVDLHHLMEEH
-330 MGFGDFVFRD
+330 MGFGDFIFRD
-340 PNTKAEIARVT
+340 PKTKEEVFRVS
-351 SLKDLQDNIFKIP
+351 SLKELQDNIFKIP
-364 TDSLKYHISRNH
+364 YDSMLYHVSRNH
-376 MSRWLTARAIFPVS
+376 MSRWLCARAIFPVS

-418 RKMKNIG
+418 RRMKNIG

-430 DRLKFDA
+430 DRLKFDH

-452 GRGLAFLDNIIKRHP
+452 GRGLAFLDRIIKRHP
-467 ELNQYENAQVSIP
+467 ELNQFEGAEVSIP

-502 ALSDAPDEEILQHF
+502 ALSDAPDEEILKHF
-516 MRAQLPDSLIA
+516 LRAQLPDSLIA

-614 QEVVGKQYG
+614 QEVVGKRYG

-688 LRETQT
+688 LSETQT

-704 GDDFQVDDGFN
+704 GGDFKVDDGFN
-715 IKKLRIKQADAD
+715 IKSLRVKQADAD
-727 GSLNYIASTFDPIDQ
+727 GSLNYIASTYDPVDQ
-742 VIRDGLYEGGRKVI
+742 LIRDGLYEGGRKI
-756 TFSGV
+756 ISFCGV
-761 LQQGVFPLPEL
+761 LQQGIFPLPEL
-772 LQMTQRLGSE
+772 LQMAQKYGSE
-782 EMRRPVEIEFACNLN
+782 EMRRPVEIELAGNLN
-797 PSSTVPDGTL
+797 ADKTGTL
-807 FLLQMRPIVDSKQV
+807 YLLQIRPIVDSKQV

-827 KIADDDCLLRS
+827 KIPDADCLLRS
-838 SHSLG
+838 NNSLG

-850 TDVVYVKT
+850 FDVVYVKT
-858 DDHFT
+858 DENFT
-863 AANNPTIAY
+863 AANNPTIASE
-872 HIERINQ
+872 IERINSR
-879 KFLDGAYVSPEGG
+879 FLDEDKN
-892 EGVRSYVLVGPGR
+892 YVLVGPGR
-905 WGSSDPWLGIP
+905 WGSSDYWLGIP

-931 ALKNYHVDPSQ
+931 GLKNYHVDPSQ

-962 HADDGIFQQALLDA
+962 YTGDGIFQKEVLDA

-991 EKPLKI
+991 ETPLKI
-997 MMDGKRQLG
+997 MMDGKKQTG
-1006 VVLLPEER
+1006 VVLLPQEVKSE